1 MNKIYKVVWSK
12 LKSCYVVTSEFGK
25 SRTKS
30 SGSGKRA
37 GKAAVA
43 AVALT
48 AFLSCTGL
56 AGAVTNQTVGSD
68 GTLPSGTNVVVG
80 EASDLLTKTDAN
92 TTYLTKVDANTTYA
106 TKTELLKE
114 ETDRKLADTALDGR
128 IGQWKTKRPISAI
141 MQAAVRM

>member
-37 GKAAVA
+37 GKAFVS

-56 AGAVTNQTVGSD
+56 AGA
-68 GTLPSGTNVVVG
+68 
-80 EASDLLTKTDAN
+80 A
-92 TTYLTKVDANTTYA
+92 
-106 TKTELLKE
+106 
-114 ETDRKLADTALDGR
+114 
-128 IGQWKTKRPISAI
+128 
-141 MQAAVRM
+141 